1 MIPPSQD
8 PSRFPPPWNYLI
20 PLASKLTIW
29 CLFLGVLYLLR
40 DFLPLVFLTFVFS
53 YIAEHGVRGLAHRL
67 RSRKLRTAIVFFA
80 LIGSLVLLGAFLG
93 PELKNQAAD
102 FLKTAPD
109 YLQETDHFVAKQT
122 AKTKWLKDFMGD
134 RKASELIGETLGLHP
149 TPQHKNSSD
158 FSPPSSATT
167 IKTILGVFKNALG
180 IATYFLLAIMFAF
193 LIVRDLPR
201 IEAGVASLKYTKVQ
215 IFYDEVSTTVFR
227 FGQVLGRFLEAQL
240 VIAIINTALT
250 SVGMVLLGM
259 TSVAFLAGVVF
270 LCSFVP
276 VAGVFISTIPLCLV
290 ALKVG
295 GFSLVL
301 WVIVV
306 VSLVHLIEAYVLNP
320 MIMGHHLHLN
330 PVLVLAVL
338 IVGHQLFGIWGLLL
352 SVPTVT
358 YLFDV
363 IQSSP
368 DDEPE
373 PLPRVCETLPQE
385 DS

>member
-1 MIPPSQD
+1 MTSPSQD

-29 CLFLGVLYLLR
+29 VLFLGVLYLLR

-80 LIGSLVLLGAFLG
+80 LIGSLSLLGAFLG

-102 FLKTAPD
+102 FLKSAPD
-109 YLQETDHFVAKQT
+109 YLQETDKFVERQT
-122 AKTKWLKDFMGD
+122 AKTKWLKDFMGS

-149 TPQHKNSSD
+149 SPKHKGTTD
-158 FSPPSSATT
+158 LAQPSPSAT

-215 IFYDEVSTTVFR
+215 IFYDEVSSTVFR

-250 SVGMVLLGM
+250 SVGMVILGM

-276 VAGVFISTIPLCLV
+276 VAGVFISTVPLCLV

-295 GFSLVL
+295 GFSMVL
-301 WVIVV
+301 WVIIVV
-306 VSLVHLIEAYVLNP
+306 CLVHLVEAYVLNP

-363 IQSSP
+363 IQASP
-368 DDEPE
+368 DDEPD
-373 PLPRVCETLPQE
+373 PLDMVRGAVPPE
-385 DS
+385 